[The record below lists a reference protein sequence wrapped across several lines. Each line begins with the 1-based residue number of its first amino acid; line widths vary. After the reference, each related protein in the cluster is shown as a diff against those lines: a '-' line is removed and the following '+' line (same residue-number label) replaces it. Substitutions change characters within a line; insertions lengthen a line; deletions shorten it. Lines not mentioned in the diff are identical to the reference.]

1 MKKTILVLILVGM
14 FGWAVYDLTDN
25 KETVK
30 SDFETMNESEV
41 ETGENQSVA
50 SEEEQDTGNI
60 GLQVGN
66 EAPNFSLETLSGE
79 KVQLA
84 DYRGQRIMLNFW
96 ATWCPPCRAEMPDM
110 QKFYEDT
117 DVQILAVNLTESEA
131 ARQDVVDFVEEYG
144 LTFPILMDENTNVA
158 TKYAIRP
165 IPTTYM
171 IDSSGI
177 IQQKSFGPLNYEQMV
192 QALNVM
198 D

>member
-1 MKKTILVLILVGM
+1 MVLILVGM

-25 KETVK
+25 EETDR
-30 SDFETMNESEV
+30 SDFETINESEV
-41 ETGENQSVA
+41 ETGQRENE
-50 SEEEQDTGNI
+50 SEVSEQEQDKGNI
-60 GLQVGN
+60 GIQVGN

-84 DYRGQRIMLNFW
+84 DYRGERVMLNFW

-110 QKFYEDT
+110 QKFHEQT
-117 DVQILAVNLTESEA
+117 DIKILAVNLTESEA
-131 ARQDVVDFVEEYG
+131 ARQDVHDFVEEYG

-158 TKYAIRP
+158 TEYAIRP

-171 IDSSGI
+171 IDSNGI
-177 IQQKSFGPLNYEQMV
+177 IQQKSFGPMNYEQMV

-198 D
+198 E